1 MISRFFVFL
10 FVLVPA
16 CAWCPGEFS
25 VEQASSFLGGLEK
38 VKPALYESFC
48 VGSEDDDMPES
59 PTRVTDLG
67 MCTEETSSVAV
78 DPLGQVFL
86 EFLEQDMLA
95 MEEHL
100 AAFSAEGACIL
111 VEAVCAILHQE
122 MVHQPA
128 RARLLGAVVKHL
140 QALNESWMFDASA
153 LEHAIEGL
161 QNALKEEYFASAV
174 ELVSLRSVFR
184 LTGLALLAYAKSRDV
199 SQLPAA
205 KEHVRKLIACFY
217 ESMRTFIA
225 KQVQEDKEDVLV
237 EGSFDKVCEEHA
249 LLLDDI
255 LTRIAQQ
262 KYAYSYDSLVPG
274 AKSAIEPK
282 PLRRAEAIMG
292 KVRRR
297 DALQDICT
305 RFGQPLGLGI
315 EVLKKLILFHFP
327 VSSAG
332 DVDLLGEELR
342 ALFNRAV
349 RSDAKLTI
357 KDILS
362 VFKAKSLYDESALLQ
377 LKMEKEAEDTR
388 LKYLLGLS
396 EFQSGVPLSYSFRV
410 VFAQMVALEVFL
422 ASLDVVLKNNPSLCP
437 AERDAVMRKIICA
450 HHAYL
455 KKCPDDHLLEQVCMH
470 VRDVLASSYS

>member
-1 MISRFFVFL
+1 MISRFFVFF
-10 FVLVPA
+10 FVLFPA
-16 CAWCPGEFS
+16 SAWCPGEFV
-25 VEQASSFLGGLEK
+25 VEQVPSFLGGLEK
-38 VKPALYESFC
+38 VKPALDESFC
-48 VGSEDDDMPES
+48 VGSEDDDMPQS

-67 MCTEETSSVAV
+67 MCTEETSSAAV
-78 DPLGQVFL
+78 DHLGQVL
-86 EFLEQDMLA
+86 QEFLEQDMLA

-100 AAFSAEGACIL
+100 AVFSAEGACIL
-111 VEAVCAILHQE
+111 VEAVCAVLRQE

-128 RARLLGAVVKHL
+128 RAMLLGVGATHL
-140 QALNESWMFDASA
+140 QVLNESWMFDASA
-153 LEHAIEGL
+153 LERAIEGL
-161 QNALKEEYFASAV
+161 QNTLKEACFSSAV
-174 ELVSLRSVFR
+174 ELVCLRSVFR

-205 KEHVRKLIACFY
+205 KEHVRKLIVCFY
-217 ESMRTFIA
+217 ESMWTFIA
-225 KQVQEDKEDVLV
+225 KQLQEDKEDVLV
-237 EGSFDKVCEEHA
+237 EGFFDRVCEEHV

-255 LTRIAQQ
+255 LTRTAQQ
-262 KYAYSYDSLVPG
+262 KYAYSYDSLVPE

-282 PLRRAEAIMG
+282 PLRRAEAVMG
-292 KVRRR
+292 KIRRR

-305 RFGQPLGLGI
+305 RFGQPLRLGI

-377 LKMEKEAEDTR
+377 LKMEQEAEDFR
-388 LKYLLGLS
+388 LKDLLGLS
-396 EFQSGVPLSYSFRV
+396 KFERGLPLSYSFRV

-437 AERDAVMRKIICA
+437 AERDAVMRKIIRA
-450 HHAYL
+450 YHTYL
-455 KKCPDDHLLEQVCMH
+455 KECPDAYLLEQVCLH
-470 VRDVLASSYS
+470 ARDVLAGWQT